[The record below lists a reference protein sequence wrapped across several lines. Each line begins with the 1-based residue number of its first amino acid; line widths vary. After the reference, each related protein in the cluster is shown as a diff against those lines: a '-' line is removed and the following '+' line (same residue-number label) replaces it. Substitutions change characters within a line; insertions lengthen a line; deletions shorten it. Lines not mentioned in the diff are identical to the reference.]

1 MAESSKL
8 DDGAAIAVISFA
20 VLEVFRTYQ
29 ATAPKLSEVRLAAAD
44 DWETAQRLLDADV
57 MSGMIVALMGMAG
70 VVLMNKKSPLIFLI
84 LTWVMV
90 AGYYHLVRREPN
102 SYKAAVKEGRL

>member
-1 MAESSKL
+1 MPKL

-29 ATAPKLSEVRLAAAD
+29 NTAPKLSEVRMAPSD
-44 DWETAQRLLDADV
+44 DWDVAQRLLDADV
-57 MSGMIVALMGMAG
+57 MTGMIVVLMGLAG
-70 VVLMNKKSPLIFLI
+70 VVLLNRKGPLVFLI
-84 LTWVMV
+84 LTWIMV

-102 SYKAAVKEGRL
+102 SYKAAVEEGRV

>member
-1 MAESSKL
+1 MPRL

-29 ATAPKLSEVRLAAAD
+29 STAPKLSEVRSAPSD
-44 DWETAQRLLDADV
+44 DWDTAQRLIDADV
-57 MSGMIVALMGMAG
+57 MSGMIVALMGLAG
-70 VVLMNKKSPLIFLI
+70 VVLMNKKSPLVFLV
-84 LTWVMV
+84 LTWLMV